1 MKIFTHLKSG
11 AVRSIKAWKG
21 VLVIWLLVLFLI
33 SLLALPVKSGLKSM
47 LGSSMV
53 TELFAETL
61 NIDVITDLITGIGV
75 IIPVL
80 TIGFMLV
87 IFLGFILNVFVTGG
101 LFSILDSRGEPKA
114 MSRFFA
120 GAAANFWSF
129 LIIILTTIAMI
140 MVSSAI
146 IGGIPMLI
154 ISGGESGTP
163 EPGAMGKTIRI
174 AVLILAFILPVFL
187 LVADYARAWQVNQ
200 QEKKPF
206 KAIGFGFSKT
216 FSTFFVS
223 YPMMLI
229 LVAVQAGL
237 GTFAASKL
245 LSAKPDTGGAVF
257 LFFLVAQ
264 ILFIIKILLRTWRY
278 GSVTSA
284 MEEIADVKVVSP
296 GQWGQPAEPLPGQ
309 V

>member
-1 MKIFTHLKSG
+1 MKIFTHLTSG

-21 VLVIWLLVLFLI
+21 VLVIWLLILFLI
-33 SLLALPVKSGLKSM
+33 SMLALPVKSGLKSM

-61 NIDVITDLITGIGV
+61 NIDVITDLITGMGV
-75 IIPVL
+75 IMPVL

-87 IFLGFILNVFVTGG
+87 LFFGFFLNVFVTAG
-101 LFSILDSRGEPKA
+101 LFSILDNKNETKT
-114 MSRFFA
+114 MSLFFA

-129 LIIILTTIAMI
+129 MIIILTTIAMM
-140 MVSSAI
+140 MVSAAL

-154 ISGGESGTP
+154 VTGGESGTP
-163 EPGAMGKTIRI
+163 EPGAIGETIKI
-174 AVLILAFILPVFL
+174 ALIILAIILPVFL
-187 LVADYARAWQVNQ
+187 LVADYARAWQVTHS
-200 QEKKPF
+200 EKKPF
-206 KAIGFGFSKT
+206 KAIGFGFSRT

-229 LVAVQAGL
+229 LVVVQSAFGAI
-237 GTFAASKL
+237 TASKL
-245 LSAKPDTGGAVF
+245 LEEKPDTGSAVF
-257 LFFLVAQ
+257 KFFLLAQ

-278 GSVTSA
+278 GGVTSA
-284 MEEIADVKVVSP
+284 MEEIAEVKVVSP
-296 GQWGQPAEPLPGQ
+296 DQWGQFAEPPYDQ

>member
-11 AVRSIKAWKG
+11 VVRSLKAWKG
-21 VLVIWLLVLFLI
+21 VLVIWLLILFLI
-33 SLLALPVKSGLKSM
+33 SLLALPVKSGMKSM

-53 TELFAETL
+53 TELFAETI

-80 TIGFMLV
+80 TIGFILV
-87 IFLGFILNVFVTGG
+87 IFLGFILNVFFTGG
-101 LFSILDSRGEPKA
+101 LFSILDNKGETKA

-129 LIIILTTIAMI
+129 LVIILTTIAML
-140 MVSSAI
+140 MFSASL

-154 ISGGESGTP
+154 ISGGESGTS
-163 EPGAMGKTIRI
+163 EPGSMGKMIKI
-174 AVLILAFILPVFL
+174 SLIVLAIILPVFL
-187 LVADYARAWQVNQ
+187 LVADYARAWQVNHP
-200 QEKKPF
+200 EKKPF

-216 FSTFFVS
+216 FRTFLTS

-229 LVAVQAGL
+229 LVAVQTGFGA
-237 GTFAASKL
+237 FAASKL

-257 LFFLVAQ
+257 LFFILAQ
-264 ILFIIKILLRTWRY
+264 ILFILKILLRAWRY

-284 MEEIADVKVVSP
+284 MEEVTDVKVVSP
-296 GQWGQPAEPLPGQ
+296 GQSVQAAELLSGQA
-309 V
+309 